1 MASRAS
7 VVTRLCQR
15 KLYLCRKH
23 SKLLI
28 GRWRLN
34 RMPGF
39 VRAAGT
45 VAQACT
51 FIEGLAGLEDFTKYF
66 LRLFPLKTRHFEEG

>member
-1 MASRAS
+1 
-7 VVTRLCQR
+7 
-15 KLYLCRKH
+15 
-23 SKLLI
+23 
-28 GRWRLN
+28 
-34 RMPGF
+34 MPGF